1 MPLRRLPVGV
11 PQVSSAHAA
20 VARRRRRYARDQ
32 QASPATRNNHRY
44 GSSAPRAPRLAML
57 TPKITNNVGPR
68 QHAATSPAA
77 AKAPATAVRART
89 TSPRLAGR
97 TVVLMSGSP
106 PSPALGDGLWL
117 LFIERLQDG
126 ARADRAATRAGGN
139 EPHEGL
145 PHRAQPLDLL
155 LDVGELRGGAVA
167 HVAAGAA
174 GDDADRLGLVA
185 AVPVHLACRRAK
197 ESPALV
203 VPDRLDVDARGTG
216 ELADQ
221 ERAVCRHAASLH
233 PVLWYKV
240 KRVSGSRTR
249 RRDELLVRPRTREQ
263 PGREGRGRA
272 GAIPSQCVYARGA
285 TPVVLPATD
294 SGSSPRSRR
303 RGCETRTACDG

>member
-68 QHAATSPAA
+68 Q
-77 AKAPATAVRART
+77 
-89 TSPRLAGR
+89 LAGR

-174 GDDADRLGLVA
+174 GVDAEREQLLDFGEREGERLRVLDEPDDAHRLGLVA
-185 AVPVHLACRRAK
+185 
-197 ESPALV
+197 
-203 VPDRLDVDARGTG
+203 
-216 ELADQ
+216 
-221 ERAVCRHAASLH
+221 
-233 PVLWYKV
+233 
-240 KRVSGSRTR
+240 
-249 RRDELLVRPRTREQ
+249 
-263 PGREGRGRA
+263 
-272 GAIPSQCVYARGA
+272 
-285 TPVVLPATD
+285 
-294 SGSSPRSRR
+294 
-303 RGCETRTACDG
+303 